1 MNNNIAGELVA
12 HLEEEAEAYQGL
24 YRLLREERDALVQW
38 SIGDLSD
45 IVEKKETQLEEIH
58 QLEERR
64 TTLLD
69 SIQAALE
76 KAGLGSLDGKE
87 NLTLS
92 DIIKAVKQE
101 KRKQLITIQKELT
114 RLVREVTTTNHT
126 NQMLLKRS
134 YELVNANL
142 NIYKQSE
149 KLAQTYGA
157 NGEYRSME
165 TSHLV
170 DGSI

>member
-24 YRLLREERDALVQW
+24 YQLLQEEREALVQW
-38 SIGDLSD
+38 SIGNLSD
-45 IVEKKETQLEEIH
+45 IVEKKEKQLEEIY
-58 QLEERR
+58 QLEEQR
-64 TTLLD
+64 TEFLD
-69 SIQAALE
+69 SIQTELE
-76 KAGLGSLDGKE
+76 KAGLGFLDGKE
-87 NLTLS
+87 NLTLT
-92 DIIKAVKQE
+92 DIIKAVKQD
-101 KRKQLITIQKELT
+101 KRKQLITIQKELAQ
-114 RLVREVTTTNHT
+114 LVRDVTTTNHT
-126 NQMLLKRS
+126 NQILLKRS

-157 NGEYRSME
+157 DGEYRSME